1 MPVILPRDGY
11 AAWLDR
17 DSSRDALLE
26 MLGPYAEKPLKA
38 DAVSLRVN
46 KVANDDPALL
56 APPEADA
63 PQGTAPQNATG
74 QKRRPAPPSQGE
86 LF

>member
-1 MPVILPRDGY
+1 
-11 AAWLDR
+11 
-17 DSSRDALLE
+17 
-26 MLGPYAEKPLKA
+26 
-38 DAVSLRVN
+38 VSLRVN

-56 APPEADA
+56 APPEGEVS
-63 PQGTAPQNATG
+63 QGAAPQNETG